1 MLEMALRVKIIYD
14 KVTMFKKFVQKRLE
28 NYVRSYFK
36 KHPEVKLI
44 VVTGSV
50 GKTST
55 KRALATLLSQR
66 YRVQMEDT
74 NHNTEMSAPLGILGV
89 EYPVGRV
96 KNPLAWLAVFIA
108 MRKRVKDPTG
118 VDVIIQ
124 ELGSDGLGQIAHFS
138 TYLRPD
144 IAVITGVTPEHME
157 FFGTLDAVAEEEL
170 TAANFSRLAVIN
182 RDDIASEFAKY
193 VANTNLTTYG
203 SSSAAEYR
211 FEEVDFSIEDGYVG
225 QVVAPEFTQPLP
237 VQVRVVGEHSLRPI
251 MGAVAVGLKLG
262 LTAEDIQKGL
272 AAIRPVPGRM
282 NMLKGIDGTH
292 VIDDTYNSSP
302 AAASAAL
309 QALYALQVPQRIAVL
324 GSMNELGSS
333 SPEEHRKLGVL
344 CDPSL
349 LSWVITIGDDAEQ
362 YLAPAARARG
372 CQVKSFKSAIDA
384 GAFARSVSEPGA
396 AILVKGS
403 QGAVYAE
410 EAVKMLCLMG
420 EDDELVRQEPHWMK
434 IKDEFFSKFK

>member
-1 MLEMALRVKIIYD
+1 
-14 KVTMFKKFVQKRLE
+14 MFKNFIQKRLE
-28 NYVRSYFK
+28 NVVKEYFK
-36 KHPEVKLI
+36 KHPEVKLV

-66 YRVQMEDT
+66 YRVQMENS
-74 NHNTEMSAPLGILGV
+74 NHNTELSAPLGILGV

-96 KNPLAWLAVFIA
+96 KNPFVWVAVLFA
-108 MRKRVKDPTG
+108 ARHRVKTPTG

-124 ELGSDGLGQIAHFS
+124 ELGTDAKGQIAQFG

-170 TAANFSRLAVIN
+170 TAANFSRMAVIN
-182 RDDIASEFAKY
+182 RDDIASEYAKY

-203 SSSAAEYR
+203 TSGAAEYR
-211 FEEVDFSIEDGYVG
+211 FEGVDFSLENGYVG
-225 QVVAPEFTQPLP
+225 RVIAPEFTEPLP
-237 VQVRVVGEHSLRPI
+237 VQVQVIGEHSMRPV

-262 LTAEDIQKGL
+262 LSAEDIQKGL
-272 AAIRPVPGRM
+272 AAIRPVAGRM
-282 NMLKGIDGTH
+282 NVLNGINETI
-292 VIDDTYNSSP
+292 VIDDSYNSSP

-309 QALYALQVPQRIAVL
+309 QALYALQAPQHVALL
-324 GSMNELGSS
+324 GDMNELGSTS
-333 SPEEHRKLGVL
+333 AEEHRKLGAL
-344 CDPSL
+344 CDPAI
-349 LSWVITIGDDAEQ
+349 LSWVVTVGPEAEK

-372 CQVKSFKSAIDA
+372 CQVKSFMSAIDA
-384 GAFARSVSEPGA
+384 GSFTRGVTEPGA

-403 QGAVYAE
+403 QGGIYTE
-410 EAVKMLCLMG
+410 EAVKILCLMS
-420 EDDELVRQEPHWMK
+420 EDVELVRQDPHWMK
-434 IKDEFFSKFK
+434 IKDGFFSKFE

>member
-1 MLEMALRVKIIYD
+1 
-14 KVTMFKKFVQKRLE
+14 MFKKFIQKRLE
-28 NYVRSYFK
+28 NVVKRYFK

-66 YRVQMEDT
+66 YRVQMENN
-74 NHNTEMSAPLGILGV
+74 NHNTELSAPLGILGV
-89 EYPVGRV
+89 EFPVGKV
-96 KNPLAWLAVFIA
+96 KNPFAWLAVLKA
-108 MRKRVKDPTG
+108 ARYRVKAPTG

-124 ELGSDGLGQIAHFS
+124 ELGSDAKGQIAQFG

-182 RDDIASEFAKY
+182 RDDVASEYAKY
-193 VANTNLTTYG
+193 VTNTNLTTYG
-203 SSSAAEYR
+203 SSGAAEYR
-211 FEEVDFSIEDGYVG
+211 FEQIDFSLEEGYIG
-225 QVVAPEFTQPLP
+225 QVIAPEFVEPLP
-237 VQVRVVGEHSLRPI
+237 VQVHVVGEHSLRPI

-262 LTAEDIQKGL
+262 LTAEDIQNGL
-272 AAIRPVPGRM
+272 KLIRPVPGRM
-282 NMLKGIDGTH
+282 NLLKGINDTV
-292 VIDDTYNSSP
+292 VIDDSYNSSP

-309 QALYALQVPQRIAVL
+309 QALYALQAPQHVAIL
-324 GSMNELGSS
+324 GDMNELGSTS
-333 SPEEHRKLGVL
+333 AEEHRKIGAL
-344 CDPSL
+344 CDPAI
-349 LSWVITIGDDAEQ
+349 LSWVITVGSESEQ

-372 CQVKSFKSAIDA
+372 CQVKSFRSAIDA
-384 GAFARSVSEPGA
+384 GAFARSVTEPGA

-403 QGAVYAE
+403 QGGIYTE
-410 EAVKMLCLMG
+410 EAVKILCLMG
-420 EDDELVRQEPHWMK
+420 EDDELVRQDPHWMEV
-434 IKDEFFSKFK
+434 KDKFFSKFE